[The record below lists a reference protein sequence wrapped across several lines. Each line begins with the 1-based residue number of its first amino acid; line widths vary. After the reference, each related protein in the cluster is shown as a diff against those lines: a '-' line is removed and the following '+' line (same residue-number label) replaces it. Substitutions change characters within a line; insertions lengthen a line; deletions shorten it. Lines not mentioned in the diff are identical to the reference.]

1 MEKRI
6 TRSIF
11 QTFPGLTKRADEVP
25 LESKFLEFLLLSVV
39 AGFQLDTAFC
49 SPYSIL
55 DGLMLCYKVA
65 ENQV

>member
-1 MEKRI
+1 MEKKI
-6 TRSIF
+6 TSSIF

>member
-1 MEKRI
+1 MEKKI

-25 LESKFLEFLLLSVV
+25 LESKILEFLLLSVV

-55 DGLMLCYKVA
+55 DGLMLCYKAA

>member
-1 MEKRI
+1 MEKKI

-49 SPYSIL
+49 GPYSIL
-55 DGLMLCYKVA
+55 DGLMLCYKAA